1 MKIIC
6 TKEEMTEIKAAI
18 QSLDSF
24 FLRYKNASYHKNRF
38 QTLKQ
43 AILFSE
49 KEITDEQEEK

>member
-1 MKIIC
+1 MKIVC
-6 TKEEMTEIKAAI
+6 TKEEMIELKAAI

-24 FLRYKNASYHKNRF
+24 FLRYNNASYNKNKF

-49 KEITDEQEEK
+49 KEITDED